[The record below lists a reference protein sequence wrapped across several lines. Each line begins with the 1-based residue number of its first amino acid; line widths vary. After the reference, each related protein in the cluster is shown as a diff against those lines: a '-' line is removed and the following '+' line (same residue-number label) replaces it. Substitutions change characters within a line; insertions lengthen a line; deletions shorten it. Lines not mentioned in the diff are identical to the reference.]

1 MVELSGELSELSGE
15 FKELSGVLRGNCLVT
30 SGDSGRL
37 LILGD
42 TEEGSNGGVSGE
54 CVVVGVL
61 RGEEETSPNFGISLQ
76 IEDVECPF
84 TMLVVVN
91 LLSLIESSHVGFF
104 RVFNSAFEGTS
115 TMGLVDLESS
125 ALEVIVDDSGV
136 VGRSV
141 EPRVGVDRLEI
152 GKGEV
157 PLMDGIVAEMEW

>member
-1 MVELSGELSELSGE
+1 MVELSGELIEFGE
-15 FKELSGVLRGNCLVT
+15 FNELSGVLRGNCLET

-37 LILGD
+37 LILGAM
-42 TEEGSNGGVSGE
+42 EEGSNTGVSGE

-91 LLSLIESSHVGFF
+91 LLSLIESSHVGFL

-125 ALEVIVDDSGV
+125 VLEVIVDSGA